1 MYFAA
6 ALGSIVL
13 VVCAACYAI
22 ARGALREAAA
32 GRLQS
37 DFVSAVSHEFR
48 SPLTTLRQ
56 LTELLAHGRISDE
69 TRRRQYFDV
78 LQQETLRLHQLVE
91 DLLDFGRMDAGRR
104 EYRIEPV
111 DLHELIRDGIDAYR
125 SESTGNGHAIEL
137 SADQHVLIVD
147 ADREALQRVVRNLLE
162 NAVKYSPDR
171 PRVWVEAR
179 ADGHGALLRVRD
191 EGIGIPPARA
201 WTYLREVRAWR
212 CGEAGLYSRHWYR
225 PGDGEGDRRGAPGRV
240 GCAERSGAW
249 QHIRSMAALAPGG
262 RSRPVTRILVVEDEP
277 GIALGLEDD
286 LRMEGWDVELIGD
299 GAAASRRARE

>member
-1 MYFAA
+1 M
-6 ALGSIVL
+6 
-13 VVCAACYAI
+13 
-22 ARGALREAAA
+22 ARGVLREADAT
-32 GRLQS
+32 RRQS

-191 EGIGIPPARA
+191 EGIGIPPQERGRIFEKFVRGDAAKRA
-201 WTYLREVRAWR
+201 CIPGTGIGLAMVREIVEVHRGELDVQSEVGRGSTFEVWLPLRRV
-212 CGEAGLYSRHWYR
+212 
-225 PGDGEGDRRGAPGRV
+225 EGVA
-240 GCAERSGAW
+240 
-249 QHIRSMAALAPGG
+249 Q
-262 RSRPVTRILVVEDEP
+262 
-277 GIALGLEDD
+277 
-286 LRMEGWDVELIGD
+286 
-299 GAAASRRARE
+299 